1 MNLTGNTI
9 LITGGGSG
17 IGRGLAEA
25 LHKLGNKVIVSG
37 RRKERLA
44 DVVAANPGI
53 ESVELDVTDPSS
65 IEKVA
70 RDIISRY
77 PDLNMLF
84 NNAGVMLPDD
94 SAGIISEDVL
104 VSTVDTNLVAPI
116 RLTSALIEHL
126 KTKENAAIVYTS
138 SVLAFVPL
146 AFTSVYS
153 ATKAAI
159 HSYALAQRFQL
170 RNSNVKVIEI
180 APPWVRTELMN
191 SQEVEVALPLEQF
204 IPQVVDLIAKGE
216 EEIIVDAAKR
226 QRAIPGP
233 DEHAVVNRF
242 NEDIFAFLAGA

>member
-53 ESVELDVTDPSS
+53 DAIELDVADPAS
-65 IEKVA
+65 IEAVA
-70 RDIISRY
+70 RDLIARY

-84 NNAGVMLPDD
+84 NNAGVMMPDD
-94 SAGIISEDVL
+94 AAGPIDRHVL
-104 VSTVDTNLVAPI
+104 TSTVDTNLVGPI
-116 RLTSALIEHL
+116 RLTSALIDHL
-126 KTKENAAIVYTS
+126 KRKDNAAVVYTS

-146 AFTSVYS
+146 ALTSVYS

-159 HSYALAQRFQL
+159 HSYAMAQRFQL
-170 RNSNVKVIEI
+170 RDSNVRVIEI

-191 SQEVEVALPLEQF
+191 SQEVEVALPLEEF
-204 IPQVVDLIAKGE
+204 IPQVIGLLASGE
-216 EEIIVDAAKR
+216 EEIVVDAARR

-233 DEHAVVNRF
+233 NERAAVNRF
-242 NEDIFAFLAGA
+242 NEDIFAFLAEA